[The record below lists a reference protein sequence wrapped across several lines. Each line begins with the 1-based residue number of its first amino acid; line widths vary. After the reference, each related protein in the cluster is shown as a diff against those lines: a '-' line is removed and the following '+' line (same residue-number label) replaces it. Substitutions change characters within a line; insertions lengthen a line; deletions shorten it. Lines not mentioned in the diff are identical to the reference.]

1 MVESRAQSSGRRL
14 RAAMVGGGQGAFIG
28 AVHRL
33 AQRLDGDIDLV
44 AGAMHADPEIAVA
57 SALELG
63 IAEDRAHRTWMDLLE
78 DEKKRPE
85 DERID
90 FVTIVTPNFLHAPIA
105 LAFVQAGI
113 NVVCDKPLCLTEEEA
128 AELVAAR
135 EESGVVFAVTYNY
148 TGYPMV
154 REARARIANGE
165 IGQVR
170 RVFVEYHQGWLAT
183 RLEDSGQQQASWRTD
198 PSKAGVG
205 GAVGDIGS
213 HAENLVSFVTGLEI
227 ESVVA
232 ECHSFLGRPIDD
244 DTQVMFRMTGD
255 VRGTLTASQ
264 ICIGDLNGLALRVHG
279 DRGSL
284 YWGQENPNHLTLK
297 SLDGPDQ
304 VLHRGADYLS
314 PAAADVTRIPAGH
327 PEAFIEAFANVYRG
341 VVQAVRAGEH
351 NPDKY
356 AYPGVEAGAAGVKFI
371 HRVVQS
377 SAEGCRKSI

>member
-135 EESGVVFAVTYNY
+135 EASGVVFAVTYNY

-264 ICIGDLNGLALRVHG
+264 ICIGDLNGLSLRVHG

-351 NPDKY
+351 NPEKF

>member
-1 MVESRAQSSGRRL
+1 MVESREQSSGRRL

-33 AQRLDGDIDLV
+33 AQRLDGDVDLV
-44 AGAMHADPEIAVA
+44 AGAMHADPDIAVA

-78 DEKKRPE
+78 DEKNRPE
-85 DERID
+85 NERID

-113 NVVCDKPLCLTEEEA
+113 NVVCDKPLCLTEAEA
-128 AELVAAR
+128 RELVSAR
-135 EESGVVFAVTYNY
+135 EASGVVFAVTYNY

-154 REARARIANGE
+154 REARFRIANGE

-198 PSKAGVG
+198 PTKAGVG

-232 ECHSFLGRPIDD
+232 ECHSFLGRSIDD

-264 ICIGDLNGLALRVHG
+264 VCIGDLNGLALRVHG
-279 DRGSL
+279 DQGSL
-284 YWGQENPNHLTLK
+284 YWRQEDPNHLTLK
-297 SLDGPDQ
+297 MLDGPDQ

-341 VVQAVRAGEH
+341 VVQAIRAGEH
-351 NPDKY
+351 NPVKY
-356 AYPGVEAGAAGVKFI
+356 AYPGVEAGEAGVKFI

-377 SAEGCRKSI
+377 SNEGCRKKI

>member
-1 MVESRAQSSGRRL
+1 MKRKL
-14 RAAMVGGGQGAFIG
+14 RMGMVGGGRGAFIG
-28 AVHRL
+28 GVHRR
-33 AQRLDGDIDLV
+33 AANLDGNIELV
-44 AGAMHADPEIAVA
+44 AGAFSSDPKKSKLSGKDFHLDPARVYGSYQEMAEKEK
-57 SALELG
+57 ALPLG
-63 IAEDRAHRTWMDLLE
+63 
-78 DEKKRPE
+78 
-85 DERID
+85 ERID
-90 FVTIVTPNFLHAPIA
+90 FVTIVVQNHLHFDVAKTFL
-105 LAFVQAGI
+105 QAGI
-113 NVVCDKPLCLTEEEA
+113 NVICDKPVTYDLA
-128 AELVAAR
+128 QAR
-135 EESGVVFAVTYNY
+135 ELRKIINKTKKVFALTHNY

-351 NPDKY
+351 NPEKF

-377 SAEGCRKSI
+377 SAEGCRKTI